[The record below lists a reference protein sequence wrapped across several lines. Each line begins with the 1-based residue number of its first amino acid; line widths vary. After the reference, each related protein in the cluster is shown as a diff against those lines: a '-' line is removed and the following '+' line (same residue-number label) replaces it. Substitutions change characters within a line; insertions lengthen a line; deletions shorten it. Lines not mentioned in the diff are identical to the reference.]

1 MKDMQPTVF
10 ILVLILCLV
19 LMVFES
25 GQVFK

>member
-1 MKDMQPTVF
+1 MKNLQPTVF

-19 LMVFES
+19 LMVVES